1 MLGIIKNHTTEL
13 NLKSKASED
22 MLSRMIKRDFG
33 YTIESEK

>member
-1 MLGIIKNHTTEL
+1 MLGITKNHTTDL

-22 MLSRMIKRDFG
+22 ILARMIKRDFG